1 MNPNTE
7 VKSNKEIMKSKT
19 NGRIVLANSFFA
31 TDVTYLA
38 NIFIL
43 TLKFDKFMHNS
54 QKPE

>member
-7 VKSNKEIMKSKT
+7 VMSNEEIMKSKT